1 MAGAAGTRWFP
12 PVMSRLGRRI
22 LLWLSAVAAAFLAA
36 AWWIQQQHLL
46 PSFLELEARQ
56 ATADLQRGAE
66 ALRNEL
72 AFVGDYVSDWSGW
85 DDTYR
90 FVEDR
95 NAGFATSNLATGV
108 FRETSFD
115 FLAIVAPDGR
125 EVWRGAELAGTAVK
139 VDELPA
145 GRWPLEHEL
154 LSPRGTEDVRL
165 GFVVTAHG
173 PLLVASRPVTDSART
188 APPRGWIM
196 MGRFLSPA
204 RLERLRRQTW
214 LDLAITPMHGSRHAA
229 ADWQGDDDRREVRND
244 HLLVS
249 RRLPGLRGPADDLVV
264 EVAVARAL
272 VAQGRRAL
280 GFASM
285 ATAVAVLLMFA
296 ALATMLQRVVVGPLR
311 RLTRHALRIRASGDL
326 TRRSGVSRDDE
337 IGTLAAEFD
346 GMVEQLAT
354 LQSQL
359 VERAR
364 AGGMAEVARSV
375 LHDVGNAL
383 QPVQTDL
390 GLLQRHLGS
399 PYVADLE
406 RVGQLLEAHAAELA
420 TWLATDARGQQVPA
434 FLGAVA
440 KGLRADREAAARELD
455 HLGRGL
461 GHIRQLIDRQ
471 QVDRRAQGA
480 VEIVRTE
487 ALLAEAIRMSRGD
500 LADDVPFVT
509 EVSVPTLA
517 VEQHRLLAILINLLR
532 NARQAGLG
540 VPAAR
545 RTVHV
550 AVQPAGADRVRIT
563 VRDQGVGIAPEN
575 LTRIFQSGFSTKR
588 DGHGLGLH
596 GCANSVAELGGRL
609 WAESEGPD
617 RGATFRLELP
627 CVEVPVEAPA

>member
-1 MAGAAGTRWFP
+1 MAAAAGTRWFH

-22 LLWLSAVAAAFLAA
+22 LLWLSAVAAAFLGV

-46 PSFLELEARQ
+46 PSFLELEAQQ
-56 ATADLQRGAE
+56 AAADLQRGAE

-72 AFVGDYVSDWSGW
+72 TFVGDYVSDWSGW

-90 FVEDR
+90 FVDDR
-95 NAGFATSNLATGV
+95 NAEFVASNLATGV

-125 EVWRGAELAGTAVK
+125 DVWRGAELAGTAVK

-145 GRWPLEHEL
+145 GQWPLTHEL
-154 LSPRGTEDVRL
+154 LSPRAAEEVRL

-188 APPRGWIM
+188 APTRGWIV
-196 MGRFLSPA
+196 MGRFLSAA

-214 LDLAITPMHGSRHAA
+214 LDLAITPLQGSRHAA
-229 ADWQGDDDRREVRND
+229 VDWQGDGDRRDGRD
-244 HLLVS
+244 AHLLVS

-264 EVAVARAL
+264 EVVMARDL

-280 GFASM
+280 GFASV

-311 RLTRHALRIRASGDL
+311 RLTRHALGIRASGDL
-326 TRRSGVSRDDE
+326 TRRSGVARDDE
-337 IGTLAAEFD
+337 IGMLAREFD
-346 GMVEQLAT
+346 GMVERLAT

-406 RVGQLLEAHAAELA
+406 RVGQLLEAHAADLA
-420 TWLATDARGQQVPA
+420 TWLTNDARGRQVPA
-434 FLGAVA
+434 FLGAVV
-440 KGLRADREAAARELD
+440 KGLRADRESATRELD

-461 GHIRQLIDRQ
+461 GHIQQLIDRQ
-471 QVDRRAQGA
+471 QVHGDAQGA
-480 VEIVRTE
+480 VEVVRTE

-500 LADDVPFVT
+500 LADDVQFVT
-509 EVSVPTLA
+509 EVTVPTLA

-532 NARQAGLG
+532 NARQASLGL
-540 VPAAR
+540 PAAR

-550 AVQPAGADRVRIT
+550 AVQAGEAERVSIT
-563 VRDQGVGIAPEN
+563 VRDQGVGIAPEH
-575 LTRIFQSGFSTKR
+575 LARIFQSGFSTKH

-596 GCANSVAELGGRL
+596 GCANSVAEMGGRL
-609 WAESEGPD
+609 WAESEGLD
-617 RGATFRLELP
+617 RGATFRLDLP
-627 CVEVPVEAPA
+627 LVEVQVGAPA